1 MERRTLL
8 RGLAAGAVAAP
19 AATLLGTGAAH
30 AAGSYYVATAEQ
42 VSNRILVFD
51 KNKSLSNANVHW
63 SFAAGG
69 GSWANLSDVKARE
82 TAAQGWIALMTA
94 SGGKVGIVNVGGKKH
109 TGTGDLAWSA
119 TPGGNPHAIERIP
132 GNGSVVVASS
142 AGHLTVYA
150 PSAVSHLGSLAKVQ
164 TVALPGAHG
173 VLWDPTYKLLWAIGT
188 GVVKAYAV
196 TGTHRSTRLTYHG
209 AHVSIGKGNLGHD
222 LQPDYSNRNRMLCT
236 ATHGVYEISTAG
248 GRFSAK
254 RISKETRVK
263 AYVRHPSGENV
274 SVRADNKGR
283 RTWGSPTV
291 RLSKS
296 PDRTRSGA
304 EFYKVRIWST
314 RYE

>member
-8 RGLAAGAVAAP
+8 RGLAVGAVAAP
-19 AATLLGTGAAH
+19 AATLLGTAAAR

-51 KNKSLSNANVHW
+51 KSKAFSNANVHW

-69 GSWANLSDVKARE
+69 GSWSNLSDVKFRE
-82 TAAQGWIALMTA
+82 TSAQGWIALMTA
-94 SGGKVGIVNVGGKKH
+94 SGGRVGIVNVTGKKH
-109 TGTGDLAWSA
+109 TGTGDLSWTAA
-119 TPGGNPHAIERIP
+119 PGGNPHAIERIP
-132 GNGSVVVASS
+132 TNGSVVVASS

-150 PSAVSHLGSLAKVQ
+150 PSSVSRLGSLAKVQ
-164 TVALPGAHG
+164 TVGLPGAHG
-173 VLWDPTYKLLWAIGT
+173 VLWDPTTKLLWAIGK
-188 GVVKAYAV
+188 GVVKGYTV
-196 TGTHRSTRLTYHG
+196 HGSHRSTRLAYSG
-209 AHVSIGKGNLGHD
+209 KHVNLGSDNLGHD

-236 ATHGVYEISTAG
+236 ATHGTYEISTAG
-248 GRFSAK
+248 GKVSVRKAS
-254 RISKETRVK
+254 SETRVK
-263 AYVRHPSGENV
+263 ALCRHSSGETV
-274 SVRADNKGR
+274 SVRADNKGA

-304 EFYKVRIWST
+304 EFYKVRIWSA